1 MLTLDTSDT
10 PLLRITAG
18 GEVTREEV
26 RRFYEEF
33 EAALDIAGRAGLLV
47 DLSGFEDIEP
57 RAMLEDMVKEFGLL
71 DDLAR
76 MPRCAVVTGNR
87 TIAGMIRYTAPLI
100 PRMDMQAFPP
110 EEGAAAEA
118 WARDLPPPRPG
129 RKDLPGLTMLDSGSP
144 DVLAFEVEGYID
156 DDHIDRI
163 TAPFRARLEQG
174 GRFNAL
180 ARIKRFGGFDP
191 EILFDKSLLGMKWDA
206 VHALH
211 RYAVVTDSG
220 WVGPFAGIARMV
232 SDVEVKVFPTSAEE
246 TAWAWVKEPIP
257 KEAPSTAM

>member
-47 DLSGFEDIEP
+47 DLTGFEDIEP

-87 TIAGMIRYTAPLI
+87 TIAGMIRYTAPLV

-174 GRFNAL
+174 GF
-180 ARIKRFGGFDP
+180 
-191 EILFDKSLLGMKWDA
+191 
-206 VHALH
+206 
-211 RYAVVTDSG
+211 
-220 WVGPFAGIARMV
+220 
-232 SDVEVKVFPTSAEE
+232 EVKRIALIPRPTPLPSDMGAWLE
-246 TAWAWVKEPIP
+246 TLAAPILASIP
-257 KEAPSTAM
+257 ETERSRVRDDTVALLRPALCDEAGSWTADYVRLRFEAVLRD

>member
-76 MPRCAVVTGNR
+76 MPRCAV
-87 TIAGMIRYTAPLI
+87 A
-100 PRMDMQAFPP
+100 
-110 EEGAAAEA
+110 
-118 WARDLPPPRPG
+118 
-129 RKDLPGLTMLDSGSP
+129 
-144 DVLAFEVEGYID
+144 
-156 DDHIDRI
+156 
-163 TAPFRARLEQG
+163 
-174 GRFNAL
+174 
-180 ARIKRFGGFDP
+180 
-191 EILFDKSLLGMKWDA
+191 
-206 VHALH
+206 
-211 RYAVVTDSG
+211 
-220 WVGPFAGIARMV
+220 
-232 SDVEVKVFPTSAEE
+232 
-246 TAWAWVKEPIP
+246 
-257 KEAPSTAM
+257 

>member
-10 PLLRITAG
+10 PLLRITVS
-18 GEVTREEV
+18 GEVTREDV
-26 RRFYEEF
+26 RLFYKQLDE
-33 EAALDIAGRAGLLV
+33 ALDIAGRAGLLV
-47 DLSGFEDIEP
+47 DLTGFGDIE
-57 RAMLEDMVKEFGLL
+57 RNALLEDVVQEFGLL
-71 DDLAR
+71 DDLAK

-100 PRMDMQAFPP
+100 PRMDMQAFAP
-110 EEGAAAEA
+110 EDAAAAEA
-118 WARDLPPPRPG
+118 WARDIPPPKAN
-129 RKDLPGLTMLDSGSP
+129 RKHLPGLTMLDSGSP

-156 DDHIDRI
+156 DDHIERI

-180 ARIKRFGGFDP
+180 ARIKRFGGVDP

-220 WVGPFAGIARMV
+220 WVGPFVGIARMV
-232 SDVEVKVFPTSAEE
+232 SDVDVKIFPTAAEDA
-246 TAWAWVKEPIP
+246 AWAWVREPIP
-257 KEAPSTAM
+257 QDAPSRKT